1 MVKKNGDTL
10 QTPSLEGQRKL
21 AKMVSIIFDFLV
33 VDVCNNQGWILF
45 NQILKSEQEEYLRIN
60 SKYSEKQL
68 TSCKSG
74 GII

>member
-21 AKMVSIIFDFLV
+21 AKMVSIIFFDFFV

-60 SKYSEKQL
+60 SKNILKNS
-68 TSCKSG
+68 
-74 GII
+74 